1 MATVT
6 KTVRFTTD
14 ELKLVQEFLT
24 ANPFLDFSTLVRMA
38 TLSFVEKP
46 AIALK
51 AVSGKMT
58 EAAPKR
64 NRGAVNG

>member
-1 MATVT
+1 MATIT
-6 KTVRFTTD
+6 KTVRFSSK
-14 ELKLVQEFLT
+14 ELKTIEQFLD

-51 AVSGKMT
+51 AVGAKMSGATLKG
-58 EAAPKR
+58 
-64 NRGAVNG
+64 NGGVVNE